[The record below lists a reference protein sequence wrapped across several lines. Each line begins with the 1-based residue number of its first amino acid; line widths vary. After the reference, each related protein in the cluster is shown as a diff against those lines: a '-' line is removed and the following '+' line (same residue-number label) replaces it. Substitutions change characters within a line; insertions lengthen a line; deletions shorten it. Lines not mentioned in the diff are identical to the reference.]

1 MGLLKG
7 NEIVEDKWSHTAD
20 EEDPVKVENPIVT
33 LESWKIHGEMLER
46 SNTPLGI
53 LLKSDQSPVQIS
65 DVIGRFQVIAID
77 FPKVSDGRGFSYAR
91 LLRERYGYEGEIRAV
106 GEVRRDQYQFLL
118 RCGFDAFEI
127 HDTKDVS
134 GWKEAAEEVSV
145 FYQPSADGTPWALR
159 QRHS

>member
-91 LLRERYGYEGEIRAV
+91 LLRERYG
-106 GEVRRDQYQFLL
+106 
-118 RCGFDAFEI
+118 
-127 HDTKDVS
+127 
-134 GWKEAAEEVSV
+134 
-145 FYQPSADGTPWALR
+145 
-159 QRHS
+159 